1 MKFGKITTAVFMA
14 VAAVGI
20 TAATANGAPAVATE
34 QPAVVASGGVTSGV
48 THGINYQTTVS
59 PADKTVTWAVDNGK
73 FEVAADGASV
83 LLKTA
88 DGVTV
93 DQAPLRSEVAGLPIA
108 VHQQISEDGRT
119 VKLTSTMTAED
130 SAKLS
135 DIAELKDI
143 SSYDRLMAQVNK
155 NLPGIVIGGV
165 IGAFFPFLWLFTIP
179 AGMVIGGYVMGG
191 QEFLDAVIAFATGQP

>member
-20 TAATANGAPAVATE
+20 TAATAHGGPAVATE
-34 QPAVVASGGVTSGV
+34 QPGVVASGGVTSGV

-59 PADKTVTWAVDNGK
+59 PADKSVTWAVDSGK
-73 FEVAADGASV
+73 FALSADGASV
-83 LLKTA
+83 LLQTA

-108 VHQQISEDGRT
+108 VNQQISADGRT
-119 VKLTSTMTAED
+119 VTLTSTMTPED
-130 SAKLS
+130 SAKLRNVA
-135 DIAELKDI
+135 DLKDI
-143 SSYDRLMAQVNK
+143 SSYDRLMEQVNK
-155 NLPGIVIGGV
+155 NLPGIVIGGI

-191 QEFLDAVIAFATGQP
+191 QAFLDAVIAFATGQP